1 MANKKKL
8 QKAAV
13 KFRRENALTYKH
25 LCICLLHMSDFIRE
39 KGVSEVEISKSCKC
53 YASTNN

>member
-13 KFRRENALTYKH
+13 KFRRENALTYKR
-25 LCICLLHMSDFIRE
+25 LCICLSYMSDFIRE
-39 KGVSEVEISKSCKC
+39 KGVPEVEIDKSCEC
-53 YASTNN
+53 YDSTNS

>member
-13 KFRRENALTYKH
+13 KFRRENALTYKR
-25 LCICLLHMSDFIRE
+25 LCIYLSYMSDFIRE
-39 KGVSEVEISKSCKC
+39 KGVSEVEIDISCKC